1 MGRWGSGRRWSSKN
15 TTSEY
20 LRLDIRRLHQEG
32 VLERRT
38 TVSWQWTRNDQP
50 YANIRIRPEP
60 DRVVLSYRHRS
71 GGDDWQ
77 SQEYPVLLVQSR
89 CHLGGARTW
98 FLCPARGC
106 GRRVA
111 VLYGGGIFAC
121 RHCHQLAYDSQRE
134 QPHNRTLSRLQKLHL
149 RLGGSGAVADDL
161 QAKPKGMH
169 WKTYRALSNR
179 FRRQDMA
186 MDSAAA
192 AYFGLVS

>member
-1 MGRWGSGRRWSSKN
+1 MGGWGSGRRWSSKN
-15 TTSEY
+15 TTSQY

-32 VLERRT
+32 VLERCR
-38 TVSWQWTRNDQP
+38 TVSWQWTHNDQP
-50 YANIRIRPEP
+50 YANICIRSEV
-60 DRVVLSYRHRS
+60 DKVLLAYRQRS
-71 GGDDWQ
+71 EGGDWQ
-77 SQEYPVLLVQSR
+77 SKTHPVFLVQSR

-121 RHCHQLAYDSQRE
+121 RQCHQLAYDSQRE
-134 QPHNRTLSRLQKLHL
+134 QPHNRALGRLQKLHV
-149 RLGGSGAVADDL
+149 RLGGSGAVADGL
-161 QAKPKGMH
+161 PPKPKGMH
-169 WKTYRALSNR
+169 WTTYRVLANR

-192 AYFGLVS
+192 AYFGLVC